1 MKTLLELSYQNYQGD
16 DDILPEEIYWKVVDL
31 SRNRIRKAL
40 QKQQTE
46 FILKCIYLFQT
57 TGVENTINETIGRF
71 KNYQGSVWKIAVLHA
86 CCSFIFTPKEDR
98 LIDIV
103 DTMNNYLHVE
113 EVEKREKII
122 EAMLQ
127 IDPNDLS
134 DYIRVYL
141 LFGKS
146 LIPNI

>member
-1 MKTLLELSYQNYQGD
+1 MKTLLELSYQKYQGD
-16 DDILPEEIYWKVVDL
+16 NILPEEIYWKIVDL
-31 SRNRIRKAL
+31 SRKRIRKAL

-57 TGVENTINETIGRF
+57 TGVVNTINETIGNF
-71 KNYQGSVWKIAVLHA
+71 QNYSGCIWKIAVLHA
-86 CCSFIFTPKEDR
+86 CCSFIFTPEEDR

-103 DTMNNYLHVE
+103 DTINNYLHIE

-122 EAMLQ
+122 EAMLE
-127 IDPNDLS
+127 INPDDLS

-141 LFGKS
+141 IFGKS
-146 LIPNI
+146 LIPKI